1 MLWLAGFYLCSSLAL
16 DSAVFWLASVIFV
29 LMDFIYILMQDIF
42 IFPLQFADYADY
54 RKNTPF
60 LIPRAQG
67 ARKTASDRI
76 DGERNRDEI

>member
-1 MLWLAGFYLCSSLAL
+1 
-16 DSAVFWLASVIFV
+16 
-29 LMDFIYILMQDIF
+29 MDFIYILMQDIF